1 MFCSWMGREA
11 ISDKWVRL
19 LPVTYAL
26 FSGMVGTQSVL
37 FCKTLSTLL
46 RTTIAGPTSLWVQ
59 GLGLRLGWIITRFTH
74 PRMIKFEGIW
84 STLSIGL

>member
-1 MFCSWMGREA
+1 MGREA
-11 ISDKWVRL
+11 VSDKWVRL

-46 RTTIAGPTSLWVQ
+46 RTTIAGPTSLGSSPDLNILVVVQ
-59 GLGLRLGWIITRFTH
+59 PLRKSVT
-74 PRMIKFEGIW
+74 K
-84 STLSIGL
+84 TLKSSKKRVIEH